1 MWQVRGQDRIL
12 ALLDRSLKEHNIAH
26 SYLLVGPRHV
36 GKGTVALNLAQAL
49 NCDAPQ
55 PPCGQCR
62 SCRLTLEGKHA
73 DVITLSLGSRT
84 ETGMDDAR
92 EPNHKV
98 EIGRDDI
105 GELQH
110 LAHLPPYEGRYK
122 IFIIEDADYMSTEAA
137 NRLLKILEEP
147 PPNVVWLLLAVEESH
162 LLPTVISRCQRLAL
176 SPIPLGQIQGMLT
189 DCYRVEPDKAR
200 LLARLCHG
208 CLGWALSALA
218 DDSLLHQRSQKIGQL
233 TSLLAGSL
241 EERFAYARDL
251 ATQFGQDRRAVMETM
266 EVWLSWWRD
275 LMLIKGSCKEAIINI
290 DYEVALRRQAKRLS
304 LSKIKD
310 LITILCLTKDAIS
323 RNVSARLAFESL
335 MLNLPGKIGYFS
347 ASLGAQPD

>member
-36 GKGTVALNLAQAL
+36 GKRTLALNLAQAL

-55 PPCGQCR
+55 PPCGQCH
-62 SCRLTLEGKHA
+62 SCRLILEDKHA
-73 DVITLSLGSRT
+73 DVVTLTLGSRT
-84 ETGMDDAR
+84 ETGIDDTR
-92 EPNHKV
+92 QPNHKV

-147 PPNVVWLLLAVEESH
+147 PPNIVWLLLAVEESH

-176 SPIPLGQIQGMLT
+176 SPIPPEQIQGILT
-189 DCYRVEPDKAR
+189 DCYRVESGRAR

-208 CLGWALSALA
+208 SLGWALSALA
-218 DDSLLHQRSQKIGQL
+218 DDSLLHQRSQKIAQL
-233 TSLLAGSL
+233 TSLQAGSL
-241 EERFAYARDL
+241 GERFAYARDL
-251 ATQFGQDRRAVMETM
+251 ASQFGQDRRAVMETM
-266 EVWLSWWRD
+266 ELWLSWWRD
-275 LMLIKGSCKEAIINI
+275 LMLIKGSCKEAITNI
-290 DYEVALRRQAKRLS
+290 DYEVALQRQANWLS

-310 LITILCLTKDAIS
+310 VIAVLCSTKDNIS
-323 RNVSARLAFESL
+323 RNVSARLTFESL
-335 MLNLPGKIGYFS
+335 MLNLPRRIGDFS
-347 ASLGAQPD
+347 AGPAAQLD

>member
-36 GKGTVALNLAQAL
+36 GKRTLALNLAQAL
-49 NCDAPQ
+49 NCDATH

-62 SCRLTLEGKHA
+62 SCRLTLEGKHP
-73 DVITLSLGSRT
+73 DVITLSLGSGT
-84 ETGMDDAR
+84 KTSMDDTR
-92 EPNHKV
+92 EPNRKV

-110 LAHLPPYEGRYK
+110 LAYLPPYEGRYK

-176 SPIPLGQIQGMLT
+176 HPMPRRQIQGILS
-189 DCYRVEPDKAR
+189 DCYEVESEKAR
-200 LLARLCHG
+200 LLARLSHG
-208 CLGWALSALA
+208 CLGWALAALA
-218 DDSLLHQRSQKIGQL
+218 DDSLLEQRSQKIEQL

-251 ATQFGQDRRAVMETM
+251 ASQFGQDRRAAMETM

-275 LMLIKGSCKEAIINI
+275 LMLVKGSCKEAIINM
-290 DYEVALRRQAKRLS
+290 DYGVALQSQAERLS
-304 LSKIKD
+304 PSKIKD
-310 LITILCLTKDAIS
+310 FITTLCLTNDAIS
-323 RNVSARLAFESL
+323 RNVSPRLAFESL
-335 MLNLPGKIGYFS
+335 MLNLPRKIGDFS
-347 ASLGAQPD
+347 ASPGVQPG